1 MKKFFILCF
10 ALVFCGP
17 AVSAPK
23 AADYAFQNP
32 DVPLE
37 ERVADLVSRLTLEE
51 KVTLMNEEAAA
62 LPRLGIKK
70 YRYWNEA
77 LHGVARAGKF
87 TVFPQAIG
95 LAATWDPALI
105 FEVATAISD
114 EAWGANNR
122 DALTSGYPPE
132 RFLTF
137 WSPVVNMARD
147 PRWGRTPESYGEDP
161 VLTTQIALAFVA
173 GLQGSDPRYLKTA
186 STPKHFAAN
195 NQEASRLYG
204 NSVVSE
210 KTLREY
216 YFPAFR
222 ATVEQGRAASIM
234 GAYNALNGIPCN
246 ANKWLLTDVL
256 RREWGFDGFVV
267 TDCGAPSFMI
277 SQHQYA
283 KDGAEAAAYAV
294 NAGVDI
300 ECGGENILPEH
311 LIEAVRRGL
320 TTEAVVDQAVAR
332 LVRSRM
338 RLGMFDPP
346 GMNPYTKISPEV
358 IGSPAHNALARRA
371 SRESIVLLKNDKA
384 AGAPLLPLD
393 PARVQSVAVAGP
405 HADNL
410 EYGDY
415 SGEPANPPVT
425 LLSGLQARAGEGVHV
440 RRAPWTPIPR
450 EGYRPVPAA
459 MYKTGDGA
467 PGVTAAFYDNPQFSG
482 QPAVTRVDTG
492 INYTASAVPEAV
504 AAGPYAV
511 RWSGALVPAYAGAH
525 VFNIT
530 ARGSVRLLINGEQA
544 LAFEDTKKPGKQKFQ
559 SGQVIREDMAQKQP
573 PNLHLAVVF
582 AAPDRPL
589 DFVLEYVPLKKN
601 PVLRLEWDA
610 RGHRGPRRR
619 VPGCAQQRCGCG
631 GPWLHRRRRARKHG
645 PHGSWLAPGPVR
657 VCPGSAPCQPR
668 RDCHPDQR
676 QPAFHQRRGR
686 GRACDP
692 RVVAAR

>member
-32 DVPLE
+32 DLPLE

-320 TTEAVVDQAVAR
+320 TTEAAVDQAAR
-332 LVRSRM
+332 YVVFDSDVFFAAANAAGDTALAAAARAVPHAPGHVRS
-338 RLGMFDPP
+338 
-346 GMNPYTKISPEV
+346 
-358 IGSPAHNALARRA
+358 
-371 SRESIVLLKNDKA
+371 
-384 AGAPLLPLD
+384 AG
-393 PARVQSVAVAGP
+393 
-405 HADNL
+405 N
-410 EYGDY
+410 
-415 SGEPANPPVT
+415 EPIH
-425 LLSGLQARAGEGVHV
+425 E
-440 RRAPWTPIPR
+440 
-450 EGYRPVPAA
+450 
-459 MYKTGDGA
+459 
-467 PGVTAAFYDNPQFSG
+467 
-482 QPAVTRVDTG
+482 
-492 INYTASAVPEAV
+492 
-504 AAGPYAV
+504 
-511 RWSGALVPAYAGAH
+511 
-525 VFNIT
+525 NI
-530 ARGSVRLLINGEQA
+530 A
-544 LAFEDTKKPGKQKFQ
+544 
-559 SGQVIREDMAQKQP
+559 
-573 PNLHLAVVF
+573 
-582 AAPDRPL
+582 
-589 DFVLEYVPLKKN
+589 
-601 PVLRLEWDA
+601 
-610 RGHRGPRRR
+610 
-619 VPGCAQQRCGCG
+619 
-631 GPWLHRRRRARKHG
+631 
-645 PHGSWLAPGPVR
+645 
-657 VCPGSAPCQPR
+657 
-668 RDCHPDQR
+668 
-676 QPAFHQRRGR
+676 
-686 GRACDP
+686 
-692 RVVAAR
+692 